1 MLLPLAIVALLIA
14 QAAPP
19 KPMEFKDAQLQTQE
33 GDKTKQTD
41 CTLRYEDAQL
51 VIVVDKK
58 KPEKNVTLKYD
69 DITAGDYTFGKSPRV
84 AAALLVSPFFLFSS
98 SKSHWLT
105 VKTKDD
111 FALLR
116 LDKGNYKL
124 AIAELEKRAHVT
136 VASIGEAK

>member
-1 MLLPLAIVALLIA
+1 MLLPLAIVSLLFT
-14 QAAPP
+14 QAATP

-33 GDKTKQTD
+33 GDKTRQTD
-41 CTLRYEDAQL
+41 CTLRYEDVQL
-51 VIVVDKK
+51 VIVIDKK
-58 KPEKNVTLKYD
+58 KPEKNVTLKYE
-69 DITAGDYTFGKSPRV
+69 DITSGDYTFGKSPRV
-84 AAALLVSPFFLFSS
+84 AAALLVSPLFLFSS

-105 VKTKDD
+105 VKTKDE

-136 VASIGEAK
+136 VAAIGEAK